1 MYYYWIVLFVIIA
14 WLLRIKYL
22 KTSTELS
29 DDLAGDGDAEDS
41 AGSGTSTS
49 GVSGGAQPK
58 VPSSEYSPEQSSTHS
73 TTPPSKSTPKE
84 EDYENIKLISNGA
97 YGAVY
102 LVRHKLSKERF
113 AMKKISKHNLMLR
126 NQVSGF
132 ITLFFFFF
140 LYAVFFPLPS
150 FVVQFVYFIF
160 DFVIYFNTF

>member
-1 MYYYWIVLFVIIA
+1 MT
-14 WLLRIKYL
+14 
-22 KTSTELS
+22 TSTELS

-84 EDYENIKLISNGA
+84 EDYENVKLISNGA

-126 NQVSGF
+126 NQVRNGS
-132 ITLFFFFF
+132 ITVLTSLFTFFSFTSLLLLYNLTTSF
-140 LYAVFFPLPS
+140 LILSY
-150 FVVQFVYFIF
+150 IF
-160 DFVIYFNTF
+160 KHLFRIF